1 MLPIILLLFV
11 TGNCNRLSKD
21 ENSHL
26 QKTCGVARL
35 ESSSKF
41 KIFGGSLVRPGEYP
55 WMVKLDVHRDFGE
68 DSYREPCSG
77 FLISSRH
84 ILTAAHCATNFDH
97 DLAELECLG
106 GISDYEPSTSVPKD
120 FIVYVGTRC
129 NPPEKCKTTY
139 PVAKVILDSKWKRCV
154 KGKDDEFMVNKN
166 DFAILEL
173 KNDVSTKDAIPI
185 CLPNSQTA
193 LAKHLQV
200 TGSGWEKGRFGKR
213 CEKRLKSSLVR
224 VMYR

>member
-1 MLPIILLLFV
+1 EYCLPP
-11 TGNCNRLSKD
+11 LSRHCSNK
-21 ENSHL
+21 NISNA
-26 QKTCGVARL
+26 VF
-35 ESSSKF
+35 S
-41 KIFGGSLVRPGEYP
+41 
-55 WMVKLDVHRDFGE
+55 E

-129 NPPEKCKTTY
+129 NPPENCKTTY
-139 PVAKVILDSKWKRCV
+139 PVTKVILDSKWKRCV

-200 TGSGWEKGRFGKR
+200 TGSGWEKENSENPGYKVATVPTIKEDKREMILGKSNDTSI
-213 CEKRLKSSLVR
+213 CPVSS
-224 VMYR
+224 